1 MDPKLDL
8 GKLPSLLADLGSLA
22 PPTPNGPA
30 TPTPGN
36 GPVVQDKENV
46 PSSGCPVGQG
56 KGVSGQQSG
65 AARSGRLLA
74 LLSSGSPGSGKKS
87 DRYQNTPRLGLV
99 MSGCHAVL
107 QFVGCAENVSGSLLD
122 TGWCVNNLYYTV
134 RTTLEN
140 CMCAVEIDLQHKKT

>member
-1 MDPKLDL
+1 M
-8 GKLPSLLADLGSLA
+8 PSL
-22 PPTPNGPA
+22 
-30 TPTPGN
+30 
-36 GPVVQDKENV
+36 
-46 PSSGCPVGQG
+46 GCPVGQG

-74 LLSSGSPGSGKKS
+74 LLSSGSAGSGKKS

-134 RTTLEN
+134 RIYRIRKLHVCSRNRPSTQEN
-140 CMCAVEIDLQHKKT
+140 LVCLRYNIMR